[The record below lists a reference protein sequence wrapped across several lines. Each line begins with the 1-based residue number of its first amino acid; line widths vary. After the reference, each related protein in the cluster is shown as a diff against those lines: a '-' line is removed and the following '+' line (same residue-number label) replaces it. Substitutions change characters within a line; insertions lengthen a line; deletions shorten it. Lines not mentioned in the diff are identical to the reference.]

1 MTTRFLLLI
10 LASFF
15 VSCSS
20 GSKTDLDIDAFQ
32 SLPPGRPEPSSGE
45 YRTKVGDTLDLFVL
59 EDSSFNGKYVIRPS
73 GDIIIPKLGRIT
85 VVSMS
90 LAEVESAVKKQLETT
105 QIKTATVIAD
115 PVLRGADTGESVMN
129 GLTIYLSGNIAKTGR
144 TFVPFVSG
152 SQITAFQAVM
162 DAGGFTNFAHK
173 KKAFILRKDQFGG
186 TQRIPVNFS
195 KVEDGSS
202 QDVVLRDGDMLV
214 VPQKAFGF

>member
-1 MTTRFLLLI
+1 MPT
-10 LASFF
+10 
-15 VSCSS
+15 
-20 GSKTDLDIDAFQ
+20 
-32 SLPPGRPEPSSGE
+32 GREAPSSSE

-59 EDSSFNGKYVIRPS
+59 EDSSFNGKYIIRPS

-90 LAEVESAVKKQLETT
+90 LAEVEAAVKKQLEAT
-105 QIKTATVIAD
+105 QIKMATVIAD
-115 PVLRGADTGESVMN
+115 PVLRGAETGETVMN
-129 GLTIYLSGNIAKTGR
+129 GLTIYLSGNVAKTGR

-152 SQITAFQAVM
+152 TQITAFQAVM

-173 KKAFILRKDQFGG
+173 KKAFILRKGQFGE
-186 TQRIPVNFS
+186 TERIPVDFA
-195 KVEDGSS
+195 KVENGTS